1 MLHAW
6 VQVREDGM
14 PFNVNAYAAY
24 DGFHERGILTDFFD
38 PTDDGWWAAL
48 PDRARQEEL
57 VFSAGIGVVTRILR
71 TLGIPPNSTIDYPRS
86 LEPWFG
92 RKVWQTTLGDVRD
105 SEKTLFVK
113 SVDGKLINGHLVG
126 DFSDLLKSTGHPDAT
141 PVYVSE
147 PMEFKAEWRVFI
159 LDGEILDIRRYK
171 GSPFLAP
178 SEDTVL
184 AMAEAVWRS
193 GECPAA
199 FGMDVGW
206 VEGGRTCLVEVNE
219 GYSLGTY
226 GLAPALVARMLER
239 RWRQFFAHR

>member
-24 DGFHERGILTDFFD
+24 EGFRERGILTDFFD
-38 PTDDGWWAAL
+38 PTDDSWWATLA
-48 PDRARQEEL
+48 DRAGQEEL
-57 VFSAGIGVVTRILR
+57 VFSAGIGVVMRILSS
-71 TLGIPPNSTIDYPRS
+71 LGIPASSMIDYPKS

-92 RKVWQTTLGDVRD
+92 RKVWLTTLGDVRD
-105 SEKTLFVK
+105 SDETLFVK
-113 SVDGKLINGHLVG
+113 SVDGKLINGHVVS
-126 DFSDLLKSTGHPDAT
+126 DFSDLLKSTGHSDST

-147 PMEFKAEWRVFI
+147 PIEFKAEWRVFI

-171 GSPFLAP
+171 GSGFFAP

-184 AMAEAVWRS
+184 KMTTAVSGS
-193 GECPAA
+193 GECPVA

-206 VEGGRTCLVEVNE
+206 VESGRTCLVEVNE

-226 GLAPALVARMLER
+226 GLAPALVARMLEA
-239 RWRQFFAHR
+239 RWKQFFAHR